1 MLKIAH
7 RAMGYFFLVQ
17 YRSEYCM
24 CHIEFSH
31 DLVFSQIKHYM
42 IKHPWHEASAGSKPP
57 EFVNGIIEIST
68 GMRTKYEVDK
78 ETGLL
83 KLDRV
88 LYSSV
93 FYPANYG
100 FIPQSLGEDNDPLD
114 IMILCRE
121 PIQPLCLVPAR
132 VVGVMR
138 MVDQGLADDKI
149 LAVAENDANTKHLND
164 ISELASHFKLELK
177 EFFESYK
184 KLENKVVSVPDF
196 QDKKIAMD
204 IVWKALSYY
213 KTKF

>member
-1 MLKIAH
+1 
-7 RAMGYFFLVQ
+7 
-17 YRSEYCM
+17 
-24 CHIEFSH
+24 
-31 DLVFSQIKHYM
+31 M
-42 IKHPWHEASAGSKPP
+42 ILHPWHEAPVGSNPP
-57 EFVNGIIEIST
+57 EYVNGIIEIST

-83 KLDRV
+83 KLDRI
-88 LYSSV
+88 LYSAV

-100 FIPQSLGEDNDPLD
+100 FIPQTLGDDKDPLD

-149 LAVAENDANTKHLND
+149 LAVAENDANTKHLKD
-164 ISELASHFKLELK
+164 ISELANHFKLELK

-184 KLENKVVSVPDF
+184 RLENKVVTVPEF
-196 QDKKIAMD
+196 QGKDTAEIIITKAIQYYQSEFKK
-204 IVWKALSYY
+204 
-213 KTKF
+213 

>member
-1 MLKIAH
+1 
-7 RAMGYFFLVQ
+7 
-17 YRSEYCM
+17 
-24 CHIEFSH
+24 
-31 DLVFSQIKHYM
+31 M
-42 IKHPWHEASAGSKPP
+42 IKHPWHETSPGLNPP
-57 EFVNGIIEIST
+57 EFINGIIEISA

-93 FYPANYG
+93 IYPANYG
-100 FIPQSLGEDNDPLD
+100 FIPQSLGDDLDPLD

-121 PIQPLCLVPAR
+121 PIQPLCLVPCR
-132 VVGVMR
+132 VIGVMR
-138 MVDQGLADDKI
+138 MIDQGLDDDKI

-184 KLENKVVSVPDF
+184 KLEEKTVTVPDF
-196 QDKKIAMD
+196 LGKSVALE
-204 IVWKALSYY
+204 IVRTALDFY
-213 KTKF
+213 KTKY

>member
-1 MLKIAH
+1 
-7 RAMGYFFLVQ
+7 
-17 YRSEYCM
+17 
-24 CHIEFSH
+24 
-31 DLVFSQIKHYM
+31 M
-42 IKHPWHEASAGSKPP
+42 IKHPWHEVSPGSNPP
-57 EFVNGIIEIST
+57 EFINGIIEISA

-93 FYPANYG
+93 IYPANYG
-100 FIPQSLGEDNDPLD
+100 FIPQSLGDDLDPLD

-121 PIQPLCLVPAR
+121 PIQPLCLVPCR
-132 VVGVMR
+132 VIGVMK
-138 MVDQGLADDKI
+138 MIDHGLEDDKI

-184 KLENKVVSVPDF
+184 RLENKTVSVPDF
-196 QDKKIAMD
+196 QSKAIALG
-204 IVWKALSYY
+204 IVSKALSYY
-213 KTKF
+213 KTKY